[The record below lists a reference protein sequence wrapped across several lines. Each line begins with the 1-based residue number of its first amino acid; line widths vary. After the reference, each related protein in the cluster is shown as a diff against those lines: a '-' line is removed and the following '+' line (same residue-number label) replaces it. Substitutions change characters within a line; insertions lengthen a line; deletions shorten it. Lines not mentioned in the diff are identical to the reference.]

1 MADNIFNKVGSDLTE
16 TTITSMLDEEIK
28 VHKKE
33 SPSLPIIKLKLPP
46 KESVVKIKEKKKPEE
61 SIFDVLKESE
71 VKEKEPSKTEV
82 PYVTITQEMRK
93 DRRYHRFGKPLKTY
107 PLKRPQT
114 PLPVLKKEE
123 VKKQKIYRFKK
134 EMAGV
139 ELLTPALII
148 FLLFSWIPIIKT
160 FIISMQKITS
170 MHSVEF
176 IGMDNFLR
184 ILTDVKFWE
193 AFGHSVGL
201 SLLVIAFG
209 AWIPF
214 FIALYVY
221 EMKKGSGLVKV
232 LYFLPFLTPAVPAAI
247 LWKWIYNQGFGML
260 NSLISLFVPGDVHI
274 GWLTDPRIVLFSI
287 AAVFIW
293 KNIGWALLIYLAG
306 LQNIPKTLFE
316 DASLNGASIWQKIKE
331 IILPSIVPV
340 IATVVFL
347 QMISGLQ
354 VFTEVY
360 IMTNGGPGLSSEVIA
375 TYIYK
380 KAFLY
385 MDIGYAAGVAVFF
398 LFILVSITL
407 FRMNVNLKRG

>member
-16 TTITSMLDEEIK
+16 ATITSMLDEEIK

-61 SIFDVLKESE
+61 SIFKVLQETKVE
-71 VKEKEPSKTEV
+71 EPPKPTV
-82 PYVTITQEMRK
+82 PYITITQEMRK
-93 DRRYHRFGKPLKTY
+93 SWRFRRFGRPLKTY
-107 PLKRPQT
+107 TLKRPAT
-114 PLPVLKKEE
+114 SLPVLKKEE
-123 VKKQKIYRFKK
+123 IRRQKVYKLRR
-134 EMAGV
+134 EMVGI
-139 ELLTPALII
+139 ELLTPGLIV

-170 MHSVEF
+170 MHSAEF
-176 IGMDNFLR
+176 IGLENFLK
-184 ILTDVKFWE
+184 IFTDLKFWE
-193 AFGHSVGL
+193 AFVHSIGL
-201 SLLVIAFG
+201 SLLVIGFG
-209 AWIPF
+209 AWLPF
-214 FIALYVY
+214 LIALYVY

-232 LYFLPFLTPAVPAAI
+232 LYFIPFLTPAVPAAI
-247 LWKWIYNQGFGML
+247 LWKWIYNQGFGLL
-260 NSLISLFVPGDVHI
+260 NSVLSLFVPGSVHI
-274 GWLTDPRIVLFSI
+274 GWLTDSRFVLLSI
-287 AAVFIW
+287 AIVFVW
-293 KNIGWALLIYLAG
+293 KNIGWAMLIYLAG

-316 DASLNGASIWQKIKE
+316 DASLYGATIWQKIKE

-340 IATVVFL
+340 IATVIFL
-347 QMISGLQ
+347 QLVSGLQ

-360 IMTNGGPGLSSEVIA
+360 IMTNGGPGAASEVIS

-407 FRMNVNLKRG
+407 LRMNINFKRG

>member
-16 TTITSMLDEEIK
+16 STITSMLEEEIK

-33 SPSLPIIKLKLPP
+33 TPSLPIIKLKLPP

-61 SIFDVLKESE
+61 SIFKVLQQT
-71 VKEKEPSKTEV
+71 KTEEPPKPAV
-82 PYVTITQEMRK
+82 PSFTITQEMRK
-93 DRRYHRFGKPLKTY
+93 SWRFRRFGKPLKTY
-107 PLKRPQT
+107 ALKRPAT

-123 VKKQKIYRFKK
+123 IKKQKVYKLKK
-134 EMAGV
+134 EFIGV
-139 ELLTPALII
+139 ELLTPALIV

-170 MHSVEF
+170 VHSAEF
-176 IGMDNFLR
+176 IGIQNFIKIFMDL
-184 ILTDVKFWE
+184 KFWE
-193 AFGHSVGL
+193 AFSHSILL
-201 SLLVIAFG
+201 SIFIIAFG
-209 AWIPF
+209 AWLPF
-214 FIALYVY
+214 LIALYVY
-221 EMKKGSGLVKV
+221 EMKNGSGIVKV

-247 LWKWIYNQGFGML
+247 LWKWIYNQGFGLL
-260 NSLISLFVPGDVHI
+260 NSILSLFVPGDVNI
-274 GWLTDPRIVLFSI
+274 GWLADSKLVLFSI
-287 AAVFIW
+287 AIVFIW
-293 KNIGWALLIYLAG
+293 KNIGWAMLIYLAG

-316 DASLNGASIWQKIKE
+316 DASLLGAGLWQKIKE
-331 IILPSIVPV
+331 IILPSILPV

-347 QMISGLQ
+347 QLISGLQ

-360 IMTNGGPGLSSEVIA
+360 IMTNGGPEGGSEVIA

-407 FRMNVNLKRG
+407 LRMNINLKRG

>member
-1 MADNIFNKVGSDLTE
+1 MADNIFNKVGSELTE

-33 SPSLPIIKLKLPP
+33 APSLPIIKLKLPS

-61 SIFDVLKESE
+61 SIFKVLQETK
-71 VKEKEPSKTEV
+71 VQEPPKPAI
-82 PYVTITQEMRK
+82 PYITITQEMRK
-93 DRRYHRFGKPLKTY
+93 SWRFRRFGKPLKTY
-107 PLKRPQT
+107 VLKRPAT

-123 VKKQKIYRFKK
+123 IKKQKVYKLKR
-134 EMAGV
+134 ELVGV
-139 ELLTPALII
+139 ELLTPGLIV

-170 MHSVEF
+170 MHTAEF
-176 IGMDNFLR
+176 IGFENFLK
-184 ILTDVKFWE
+184 LFTDLKFWE
-193 AFGHSVGL
+193 AFGHSIAL

-209 AWIPF
+209 AWVPF
-214 FIALYVY
+214 LIALYVY
-221 EMKKGSGLVKV
+221 EMKKGSGLIKV
-232 LYFLPFLTPAVPAAI
+232 LYFIPFLTPAVPAAI
-247 LWKWIYNQGFGML
+247 LWKWIYNQGFGLL
-260 NSLISLFVPGDVHI
+260 NSALSLFVPGSVHI
-274 GWLTDPRIVLFSI
+274 GWLTDSRIVLLSI
-287 AAVFIW
+287 AIVFVW
-293 KNIGWALLIYLAG
+293 KNIGWAMLIYLAG

-316 DASLNGASIWQKIKE
+316 DASLNGATVWQKIKE

-347 QMISGLQ
+347 QLVSGLQ

-360 IMTNGGPGLSSEVIA
+360 IMTDGGPGAASEVIA

-385 MDIGYAAGVAVFF
+385 MDIGYAAAVAVFF

-407 FRMNVNLKRG
+407 LKMNINFKRG

>member
-16 TTITSMLDEEIK
+16 STITSMLEEEIK

-33 SPSLPIIKLKLPP
+33 TPALPIIKLKLPP

-61 SIFDVLKESE
+61 SIFKVLQET
-71 VKEKEPSKTEV
+71 KTEESPKPDV
-82 PYVTITQEMRK
+82 PSFTITQEMRK
-93 DRRYHRFGKPLKTY
+93 SWRFRRYGKPLKTY
-107 PLKRPQT
+107 ALKRPAT

-123 VKKQKIYRFKK
+123 IKKQKVYKLKK
-134 EMAGV
+134 ELIGV
-139 ELLTPALII
+139 ELLTPALIV

-170 MHSVEF
+170 VHSAEF
-176 IGMDNFLR
+176 IGMENFIKIFMDL
-184 ILTDVKFWE
+184 KFWE
-193 AFGHSVGL
+193 AFSHSIGL
-201 SLLVIAFG
+201 SLLIIIFG
-209 AWIPF
+209 AWLPF
-214 FIALYVY
+214 LIALYVY
-221 EMKKGSGLVKV
+221 EMKKGSGIVKV

-247 LWKWIYNQGFGML
+247 LWKWIYNQGFGLL
-260 NSLISLFVPGDVHI
+260 NSILSLFVPGDVNI
-274 GWLTDPRIVLFSI
+274 GWLADARLVLFSI
-287 AAVFIW
+287 AIVFIW
-293 KNIGWALLIYLAG
+293 KNIGWAMLIYLAG

-316 DASLNGASIWQKIKE
+316 DASLLGAGLWQKIKE

-347 QMISGLQ
+347 QLISGLQ

-360 IMTNGGPGLSSEVIA
+360 IMTNGGPEGASEVIA

-407 FRMNVNLKRG
+407 LRMNISLKRG